1 MQAAEEELPST
12 VPLSCEPVSK
22 PTSQP
27 GKLCPPVPNGKSA
40 AEPFSDWTWELTAA
54 GREATAAAL
63 LSGRDVSIRLSS
75 KQLLMPADSTAV
87 SPG

>member
-27 GKLCPPVPNGKSA
+27 GKLCPPVPNSKSA
-40 AEPFSDWTWELTAA
+40 AEPFSDWTWALTAA
-54 GREATAAAL
+54 DVIGPKREGSYCCCSAKWT
-63 LSGRDVSIRLSS
+63 
-75 KQLLMPADSTAV
+75 
-87 SPG
+87 